1 MILPGSTLGVLG
13 GGQLGRMFAQAA
25 QSLGYRVHIFEPSAD
40 CPASAVANRT
50 FTADYRNLEELS
62 AFAKSCAAVT
72 YEFENVPVEP
82 LWKIETLTRLLPHSS
97 VLETCQNRLR
107 EKTWLKK
114 HGFPHVPFTEVEVHD
129 DLVAAARRI
138 GLPCVVKTADFG
150 YDGKGQRKVTD
161 DASLAAAAAA
171 FDGLRAVVERYVDF
185 KCELSVIVARNEAG
199 QSRVFPV
206 AENIHT
212 KHILDFS
219 IVPARVNAAVARE
232 AESLAVSIADKIG
245 LVGLL
250 AVELFLTDRGE
261 LLVNELAPR
270 PHNSGHWSLDGGR
283 TNQFEQHVRA
293 ICGLPLGDASFR
305 EPSVMVNILGDAWF
319 SPADGKEVTPDWS
332 AILEHPRAKL
342 HLYGKH
348 EPRVGRKM
356 GHFTVTAETTDAAL
370 EQARTLKGKLN
381 RRSG

>member
-25 QSLGYRVHIFEPSAD
+25 QSLGYRVHVFDPAPD

-50 FTADYRNLEELS
+50 FTADYRSAEDLA
-62 AFAKSCAAVT
+62 AFARSCAVVT
-72 YEFENVPVEP
+72 YEFENIPIEP
-82 LWKIETLTRLLPHSS
+82 LWKIEGMTRLLPNSS
-97 VLETCQNRLR
+97 VLETCQNRMR

-114 HGFPHVPFTEVEVHD
+114 CGFPHVPFAEVEAHD
-129 DLVAAARRI
+129 DLIAAARRV
-138 GLPCVVKTADFG
+138 GLPAVAKTADFG
-150 YDGKGQRKVTD
+150 YDGKGQKKLTD
-161 DASLAAAAAA
+161 DASLRAAAEA
-171 FDGLRAVVERYVDF
+171 FAHQRAVIERYIDF

-199 QSRVFPV
+199 ETRVFPI

-212 KHILDFS
+212 KHILDFT
-219 IVPARVNAAVARE
+219 IAPARISPAVARE
-232 AESLAVSIADKIG
+232 AESLALLIAERMN

-270 PHNSGHWSLDGGR
+270 PHNSGHWSIDGGR
-283 TNQFEQHVRA
+283 TSQFEQHVRA
-293 ICGLPLGDASFR
+293 ICGLPLGDPSAR
-305 EPSVMVNILGDAWF
+305 EPSVMVNILGDAWM
-319 SPADGKEVTPDWS
+319 SPENGRLREPHWS
-332 AILEHPRAKL
+332 AILAHPRVKL

-356 GHFTVTAETTDAAL
+356 GHFTVTAGTPDEAL
-370 EQARTLKGKLN
+370 ETARELKAKL
-381 RRSG
+381 RVDA